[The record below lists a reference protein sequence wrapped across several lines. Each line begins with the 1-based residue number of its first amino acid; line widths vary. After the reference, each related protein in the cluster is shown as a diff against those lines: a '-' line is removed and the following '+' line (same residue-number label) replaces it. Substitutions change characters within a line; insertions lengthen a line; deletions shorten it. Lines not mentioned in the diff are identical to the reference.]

1 MDQNMPANVLNEL
14 FISKAENAEDRV
26 KLAQAGAAY
35 VRDKLR
41 ELGFTRKIL
50 PPKPISVSDC
60 YVSTTSDTIYKV
72 VHVEPGAWAMSLSFR
87 GEPDAEL
94 IKGRRMPVTFFTIAS
109 PKWEGFVEELRTY
122 PYPITDVI
130 KNNSAKEIQTV
141 EDRYF
146 LLHCNTAVVQRHQIA
161 NAVAGVPTAS
171 ALNGTRLTGGLVA
184 EDSIVKGEIARE
196 DTDDDAVI
204 HPMQKTDVARL
215 AKRFTASGRSLRM
228 AKMLMTEFTF
238 ADFAQLTTADLGDK
252 LASEVMVSGYKKNTV
267 LGHQIITSLKG
278 NILHDGLVYGFTAPE
293 FLGKS
298 YILDNVKF
306 FVKKEFRKISFL
318 AWENIGMGLVNIAS
332 VNRLELF
339 SRDATIVG
347 GAGYLAV
354 APSAEED
361 LDAVNN
367 YVVDGYAY
375 PVVQVY

>member
-1 MDQNMPANVLNEL
+1 VA
-14 FISKAENAEDRV
+14 
-26 KLAQAGAAY
+26 
-35 VRDKLR
+35 
-41 ELGFTRKIL
+41 
-50 PPKPISVSDC
+50 DC
-60 YVSTTSDTIYKV
+60 YVSTTSDTVYKV

-87 GEPDAEL
+87 GGPDAEL
-94 IKGRRMPVTFFTIAS
+94 LKGRRMPITFFTISS

-146 LLHCNTAVVQRHQIA
+146 LIHNTSAVIQRHVIA
-161 NAVAGVPTAS
+161 NGTAT
-171 ALNGTRLTGGLVA
+171 ALNGSSLVA
-184 EDSIVKGEIARE
+184 GTVVEDSIVKGELARV
-196 DTDDDAVI
+196 DTNDDMVV
-204 HPMQKTDVARL
+204 HPLQKTDVGRL

-238 ADFAQLTTADLGDK
+238 ADFAQLTSADLG
-252 LASEVMVSGYKKNTV
+252 LSLTSEVMVSGYKKDTV
-267 LGHQIITSLKG
+267 LGYQIVTSLKG
-278 NILHDGLVYGFTAPE
+278 NILHDGLIYGYTAPE

-318 AWENIGMGLVNIAS
+318 AWENIGVGLVNIAAT
-332 VNRLELF
+332 NRLELF
-339 SRDATIVG
+339 SADATLVG

-354 APSAEED
+354 YPGTEES